1 MATTRVLERG
11 LAAVGLLQEASP
23 VFAHEQSVDK
33 AGVLFAVPA
42 LIAQGLLKCREVY
55 QELSSGYYGLRS
67 TILTLAFMALC
78 RIKNPEQLKQQK
90 VGELGSLLGLDR
102 VPETRCLR
110 DKIQQIVTQH
120 KAKDFNLLL
129 FNHWLPRGDEFF
141 FYLDGHVRI
150 YYGHKANLT
159 VKYISRQKLCLSATT
174 EYWVNDEQGLPYL
187 VFMGELNEKM
197 QDVIELQII
206 PELKAS
212 TEIAQRI
219 ADKKAL
225 LFTLVFDR
233 ECYQPGFFYRLWD
246 KHQIAVLTYR
256 KNVKDKWEENLFK
269 QYDVQILNNTVTL
282 LLCEQQ
288 VHLGGHDFREIRCLG
303 EGGHQTA
310 IITTNADITIT
321 QIASKMFC
329 RWSQE
334 NFFKYLIADYDF
346 DKMAQYGTQSVDEN
360 KKIVNP
366 EYRKITYKIK
376 KISEKI
382 QRLEAKLYTV
392 IEQVNKQDLDHIP
405 ALTTQQIKT
414 TDLIVT
420 LKTEK
425 QIWVAQRVDIPGKIM
440 LKEMPEARRFNKL
453 KPESKLFMNVVKMI
467 CYRAETALAEMAGA
481 FFYKEK
487 NEKRM
492 LIKQLFNTPA
502 DLIPSMDQKTLMI
515 KLASLSA
522 PRYNEAIDQLCT
534 ELNQSETIFPGTDLR
549 MIFEIK
555 ASNFT
560 KGKEF

>member
-1 MATTRVLERG
+1 MEAPLGMATTRVFERG

-23 VFAHEQSVDK
+23 FFTHQQSVDK
-33 AGVLFAVPA
+33 AGVLFALPA
-42 LIAQGLLKCREVY
+42 LIAQGLLKCKDVY
-55 QELSSGYYGLRS
+55 QELSPGYYGLRS
-67 TILTLAFMALC
+67 TVLTLAFMALC

-110 DKIQQIVTQH
+110 DKIQQIVTQY
-120 KAKDFNLLL
+120 KAKDFNTLLL
-129 FNHWLPRGDEFF
+129 NHWLPSGGDEFF
-141 FYLDGHVRI
+141 FYIDGHVRI
-150 YYGHKANLT
+150 YYGNKANLT

-219 ADKKAL
+219 ADKKEL

-233 ECYQPGFFYRLWD
+233 ECYEPAFFHRLWD
-246 KHQIAVLTYR
+246 THQIAVLTYR
-256 KNVKDKWEENLFK
+256 KNVKDKWEENIFK
-269 QYDVQILNNTVTL
+269 QYDIQILSNTVTL
-282 LLCEQQ
+282 LLYEQPVQ
-288 VHLGGHDFREIRCLG
+288 LGGHPFREIRCLN

-310 IITTNADITIT
+310 IITTNADITLT
-321 QIASKMFC
+321 QTASKMFC

-346 DKMAQYGTQSVDEN
+346 DKMVQYGTQSIDEN

-366 EYRKITYKIK
+366 EYRKMTYKIK

-382 QRLEAKLYTV
+382 QRLEAKLYTL
-392 IEQVNKQDLDHIP
+392 IEQVNTENLDHLP
-405 ALTTQQIKT
+405 VLTAQQIKT
-414 TDLIVT
+414 TALIT
-420 LKTEK
+420 QLKTDK
-425 QIWVAQRVDIPGKIM
+425 QIWVNQRVDMPNKIM
-440 LKEMPEARRFNKL
+440 LKEMPDAKRFNKL
-453 KPESKLFMNVVKMI
+453 KPESKLFMNVIKMI
-467 CYRAETALAEMAGA
+467 CYRAETALAEMVAP

-502 DLIPSMDQKTLMI
+502 DIIPSDDQKTLTI
-515 KLASLSA
+515 KLAGLSA
-522 PRYNEAIDQLCT
+522 PRYNEAMTRLC
-534 ELNQSETIFPGTDLR
+534 EALNQTETIFPDTDLR
-549 MIFEIK
+549 MIFK
-555 ASNFT
+555 N
-560 KGKEF
+560 